1 MKQKKLANWLK
12 VMIVGVG
19 ICGALLALL
28 VLPALGKSIMMC
40 SLLTGLP
47 CYIALWCSW
56 QIMSNIANDKSFT
69 VENAE
74 YLKKISFLATVDVVF
89 LLAWNVVLFVL
100 KISDVN
106 VLLVCLL
113 IDFMGVVIAI
123 IFAAL
128 SHLVGKAADLQ
139 EQSDFTI

>member
-19 ICGALLALL
+19 ICGALFAVL

-47 CYIALWCSW
+47 CYIALWFSW
-56 QIMSNIANDKSFT
+56 EIMSNIANDKSFT

-74 YLKKISFLATVDVVF
+74 HLKKISFLAIVDVVF
-89 LLAWNVVLFVL
+89 LLAWNVALFAL
-100 KISDVN
+100 KISNVN

-113 IDFMGVVIAI
+113 IDFMGIVIAI

>member
-19 ICGALLALL
+19 ICGVLLALF
-28 VLPALGKSIMMC
+28 VLPMLGKTIMTL

-47 CYIALWCSW
+47 CYLALWFSW
-56 QIMSNIANDKSFT
+56 EIMSGIAKDESFT
-69 VENAE
+69 VKNAE
-74 YLKKISFLATVDVVF
+74 YLKKISLLATVDVVF
-89 LLAWNVVLFVL
+89 LLTWNVILFAL
-100 KISDVN
+100 KMSNLN
-106 VLLVCLL
+106 VFLICLL
-113 IDFMGVVIAI
+113 IDFMGVVIAV

-139 EQSDFTI
+139 EQSDYTI

>member
-19 ICGALLALL
+19 ICGALLAVF
-28 VLPALGKSIMMC
+28 VLPSLGKAVMTC
-40 SLLTGLP
+40 GLLTGLP
-47 CYIALWCSW
+47 CYIALWFSW
-56 QIMSNIANDKSFT
+56 EIMSNIANDKSFT
-69 VENAE
+69 IENAE

-89 LLAWNVVLFVL
+89 LLAWNVILYVL
-100 KISDVN
+100 KISNVN
-106 VLLVCLL
+106 ILLVCLL
-113 IDFMGVVIAI
+113 IDFMGIVIAI